1 MIAVDYVRL
10 CESGVD
16 QKHEVWTSMSYAM
29 RLLVSIISLFFVTT
43 VQADAAGVSPA
54 RQTCIRD
61 AMASGTAAIGNSAQ
75 LNSLYE
81 RYFVEEAIARVA
93 AGKDWMQYDSARKN
107 AQRNRVRR
115 FVVEKLA
122 PSLSEY
128 GASNVKL
135 VSENGSKVR
144 GIITQP
150 NGNKRTVTFDFAGP
164 CQFVNI
170 TITGFGSLI
179 SFIGKEQ
186 PRAGN

>member
-1 MIAVDYVRL
+1 
-10 CESGVD
+10 
-16 QKHEVWTSMSYAM
+16 M

-128 GASNVKL
+128 GA
-135 VSENGSKVR
+135 
-144 GIITQP
+144 
-150 NGNKRTVTFDFAGP
+150 
-164 CQFVNI
+164 
-170 TITGFGSLI
+170 
-179 SFIGKEQ
+179 
-186 PRAGN
+186 

>member
-1 MIAVDYVRL
+1 M
-10 CESGVD
+10 
-16 QKHEVWTSMSYAM
+16 SMSYAM
-29 RLLVSIISLFFVTT
+29 RSIVSMISLFLIAAVP
-43 VQADAAGVSPA
+43 ACAAGVSPT

-75 LNSLYE
+75 LNTLYE
-81 RYFVEEAIARVA
+81 RYFVEEDIARVA
-93 AGKDWMQYDSARKN
+93 AGKDWMQYDAARKN

-128 GASNVKL
+128 GATNVKL

-186 PRAGN
+186 PRPGN

>member
-1 MIAVDYVRL
+1 MLDFANWGFIEMR
-10 CESGVD
+10 GVD
-16 QKHEVWTSMSYAM
+16 VHVVCDAIVSLHHEF
-29 RLLVSIISLFFVTT
+29 VSHNHGASWCGGRVACA
-43 VQADAAGVSPA
+43 ADMYS
-54 RQTCIRD
+54 D

-75 LNSLYE
+75 LNTLYE
-81 RYFVEEAIARVA
+81 RYFVEEDIARVA
-93 AGKDWMQYDSARKN
+93 AGKDWMQYDAARKN

-186 PRAGN
+186 PRPGN